1 MLLLSFVAC
10 YGRPHLHFM
19 KIIGPIRI
27 SWFLDIGIQRVIGTK
42 ADSTAAAY
50 QQSLSFASE
59 ILTYS
64 RKTLHDTSNISV
76 NWACAACCVDTV
88 SNPSLTVPQVGSVM
102 TIGLSINGCSHSK
115 NHFDEWKQG
124 WLVKDLWTAAS
135 SKLEAIQAV
144 SFSQEI
150 KTRLCSQGGTSNSTL
165 RKRVIAWDPKL
176 WRARIYGNYL
186 GGRACKQ
193 TWRKAKWN
201 ISAGLKQL
209 KIAKRKVELKG
220 KKDMK
225 MWSLGKTTNLSRR
238 QTRGKHYICYPSLSK

>member
-27 SWFLDIGIQRVIGTK
+27 SWFLDIGIQRVIGTE
-42 ADSTAAAY
+42 DNSTAAAC

-76 NWACAACCVDTV
+76 NWACAACCHSFETRPN
-88 SNPSLTVPQVGSVM
+88 SPAS
-102 TIGLSINGCSHSK
+102 GLSYDRRFINKRMLALEKPFWREKTRLTSQRPLDCSDFKAWS
-115 NHFDEWKQG
+115 DSG
-124 WLVKDLWTAAS
+124 RA
-135 SKLEAIQAV
+135 